1 MFFDFV
7 FVIIMVYVFLCLLGL
22 IKIGRYP
29 FFKFILITALA
40 LPSLGYIEHVSNI
53 YLLQK
58 QKRVNTTRLE
68 NFKQTLSMLVTPSK
82 QQEVR
87 YKITEYDDKTY
98 ITAIE
103 TKDDYFKNQ
112 IFTRFN
118 IVQRHDF
125 FYFISEQLTED
136 QIKEIKEDFAP
147 RIISLIPQPI
157 LSLFSDFNKMDHIT
171 FSVGSIISELF
182 DYRYGLSMDTSSML
196 VDIKMYFGFFWP
208 LAFIILSIISFTLF
222 DSFYKYE
229 KKIITISPIL
239 IILFYLNGG
248 GIINFFSVQSFATTI
263 TFLLRTLP
271 QTIILYIILR
281 FFYQR
286 VVSMKKS

>member
-1 MFFDFV
+1 M
-7 FVIIMVYVFLCLLGL
+7 L
-22 IKIGRYP
+22 I
-29 FFKFILITALA
+29 
-40 LPSLGYIEHVSNI
+40 S
-53 YLLQK
+53 
-58 QKRVNTTRLE
+58 
-68 NFKQTLSMLVTPSK
+68 PSK

-87 YKITEYDDKTY
+87 YKITEYNDKIY

-103 TKDDYFKNQ
+103 TKDDYFENQ

-125 FYFISEQLTED
+125 FYFISEQLTKD